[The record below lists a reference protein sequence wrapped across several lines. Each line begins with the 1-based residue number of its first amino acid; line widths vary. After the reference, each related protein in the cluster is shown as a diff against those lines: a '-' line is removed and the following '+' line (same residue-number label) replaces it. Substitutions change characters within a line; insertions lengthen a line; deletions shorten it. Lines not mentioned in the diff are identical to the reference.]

1 MEGLTYETVLAF
13 CQSWSV
19 VYFGLMFAAAFG
31 YAMWP
36 GNKKRF
42 AEAAYMPLRDGED
55 GDV

>member
-1 MEGLTYETVLAF
+1 MEGLTYDTVLAF

-19 VYFGLMFAAAFG
+19 VYFGLMFAAAFA

-36 GNKKRF
+36 ANKKRF
-42 AEAAYMPLRDGED
+42 AEAAYMPLRDGD